1 MFHVEDIHAQN
12 IGRVTVSGDVGKR
25 GNGRW
30 WILEYQKDRG
40 TYWIFP

>member
-25 GNGRW
+25 EMEGG
-30 WILEYQKDRG
+30 G
-40 TYWIFP
+40 F